1 MATERAAARY
11 KLKQAEILLAHL
23 RTLPKQIALDLR
35 RASSC
40 MDRELLL
47 ATYFLA
53 CLGAARSVF
62 YILSHS
68 ARLQFKQKESHWRN
82 HALDQAGRTFFH
94 RMTDLRDDDVHYGEV
109 AAEALG
115 TMIPIEDGS
124 MHNFH
129 NAALFGPA
137 AQAEHVNPDG
147 VVVRASG
154 LQGSASLYIE
164 VDGCRVEA
172 ATACSRYIEQLRSL
186 IAATEDES
194 SAEVRTPEGAVV
206 GRQR

>member
-1 MATERAAARY
+1 MAIERAAAQY

-23 RTLPKQIALDLR
+23 RTLPQQIALDLR

-40 MDRELLL
+40 MDHELLL
-47 ATYFLA
+47 ASYFFA

-62 YILSHS
+62 YILSNS
-68 ARLQFKQKESHWRN
+68 AGPQFKQRESHWRN
-82 HALDQAGRTFFH
+82 HVLDQVGRAFFH
-94 RMTDLRDDDVHYGEV
+94 RMTNLRDGDVHYGG
-109 AAEALG
+109 AATEALG

-124 MHNFH
+124 LQNFH

-147 VVVRASG
+147 GVVRAPG

-164 VDGCRVEA
+164 VDGRRVEA
-172 ATACSRYIEQLRSL
+172 AAACSRYIEQLRSL

-194 SAEVRTPEGAVV
+194 SAQART
-206 GRQR
+206 